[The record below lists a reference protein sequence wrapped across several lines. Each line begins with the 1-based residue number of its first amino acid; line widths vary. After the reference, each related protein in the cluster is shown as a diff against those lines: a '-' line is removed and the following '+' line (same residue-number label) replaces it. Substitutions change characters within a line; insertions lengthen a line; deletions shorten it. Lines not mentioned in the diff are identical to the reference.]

1 MALDLTLI
9 YPGQIDTTDPTG
21 YPYGK
26 AKNIVNPGDG
36 TGTPWERQIV
46 NETLGFH
53 QELLA
58 RASIVP
64 SGTPDKV
71 GASQYATG
79 VEAIADERVLTTKAI
94 VSPTTAGD
102 RGVYAQAV
110 QAQSAWS
117 TTRPDWVLDSSAGA
131 VWDVM
136 RAHFSNGVL
145 SWGFSAGANLP
156 YSVNIKTVRCYV
168 KQAAAYGSGS
178 RMEMRISTRDATDF
192 DSDIID
198 TVEAGPGTAIQAI
211 EKTGLSIDLVASDFS
226 ASPPP
231 RTDMTVAL
239 FAGTGGTPNDDLAYF
254 CEVRFTLVIL

>member
-1 MALDLTLI
+1 MALDLKLV

-21 YPYGK
+21 YPQGK

-36 TGTPWERQIV
+36 TGTPWEKQIV
-46 NETLGFH
+46 NDLLGFE

-58 RASIVP
+58 RASISP
-64 SGTPDKV
+64 SGTPDKA

-79 VEAIADERVLTTKAI
+79 VEAIADERVLTTKALVDP
-94 VSPTTAGD
+94 VSAGD
-102 RGVYAQAV
+102 RGVYAGAL

-117 TTRPDWVLDSSAGA
+117 TTRPDWVLDSTAGA
-131 VWDVM
+131 AWDVM

-156 YSVNIKTVRCYV
+156 YSVRITTVRCYV
-168 KQAAAYGSGS
+168 KQASAYGSGS
-178 RMEMRISTRDATDF
+178 RMEMRISRRDVTDF

-198 TVEAGPGTAIQAI
+198 TVEAGPGTAVQAI
-211 EKTGLSIDLVASDFS
+211 EKTGLSVDLIASDFTT
-226 ASPPP
+226 SPPP

-239 FAGTGGTPNDDLAYF
+239 FAGTGATPNNDLGYF
-254 CEVRFTLVIL
+254 CEVRFTLKIL